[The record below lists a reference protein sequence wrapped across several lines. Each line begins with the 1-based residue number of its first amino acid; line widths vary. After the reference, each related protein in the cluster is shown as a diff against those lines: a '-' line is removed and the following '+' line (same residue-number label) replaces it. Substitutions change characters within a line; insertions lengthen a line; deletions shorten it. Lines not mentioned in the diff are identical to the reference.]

1 MPAHKRSLFQ
11 EIYRVDSDALRT
23 TSAVSTSTTTPRN
36 NPISMDHTLIVHA
49 GDLDRYA
56 PTRESEVVIPE
67 LVYSLVKQSL
77 RKLTLCRIPYGDAVN
92 QPGWDGSVDVEDGF
106 LDFVPTG
113 KSYWEIGTGANP
125 QAKATADFRKRTA
138 QLTDTER
145 AESSFIFV
153 TPRSSRS
160 GGWKATAQAKWIEER
175 RQSGWRLIRVIDGVK
190 LADWTREFPAIGR
203 WLARKVGLT
212 SSLDA
217 LSTPAEHWELIAGQ
231 SGGTDPPLPPKLF
244 IVGREAA
251 CTAVQAL
258 FEGRSARLLLFT
270 EGRQDAFDFVAGYLA
285 SLAPEIQRA
294 FCNRCLLVREPDAWR
309 AVAETRS
316 PHVLVADPGLGLDS
330 DRADLQTV
338 AMRKGHAVLVPMC
351 DAWTG
356 HSREIVRLRSPSR
369 SQIEVVLGEANFS
382 RSRSKEL
389 AAAGGGRLA
398 ALRRHLLGL
407 GAVPPYATWENAHL
421 LAQAGL
427 AGKWHGLI
435 AADLAALESIVG
447 KPHGEWIEML
457 RADALRSDTP
467 LIQRDEKWSIVP
479 RGEAWGSLGPRLT
492 DQDLDR
498 FRETAVLVLG
508 ERDPKF
514 DLPKEERFAASLH
527 KKQLAHSG
535 RIREGFAE
543 SLALLGSRS
552 DALSSC
558 THGKAESVAA
568 LAVRA
573 LLKGAAW
580 DRWASLDSHLPFLAE
595 AAPSEFLDAVE
606 DSLKDLSSTPFRQ
619 VFSEEGSEGLTG
631 WNYVSGLLWALE
643 TLAWH
648 PDFLARVI
656 AILGDLAAIDPGGTW
671 SNRPS
676 NTLVDILL
684 PWHAQTCAPMETRKV
699 AVGVLL
705 KDRPPVAW
713 KLLLS
718 LLPHNHGFTS
728 GCRRPTWRNYIPP
741 DWTES
746 VTVVEYWRQV
756 EVYAEMAAHFAKGS
770 ASHLGELIDRLPDL
784 TPTIRTRILAHIRSE
799 AVARLPEEERLPIWE
814 ALVDLVRKHRKFSDT
829 DWAMPATELAEIEEA
844 AHDLAPAAPENLYR
858 ELFGDRDFDMYEE
871 KGNYKAQRD
880 RLDQARDKAI
890 QAIVDCG
897 GTAKLLA
904 FAGRVS
910 EPFQV
915 GCALGRTASACTES
929 EVLPSLLAADED
941 APKRVVAGFIWARFW
956 KLQFPWVDEILRR
969 GWSAEIKGAFMVLLP
984 FIEEVWERVEAHLGD
999 LGEALYWRNAPVNPY
1014 GNVGNLTVAIK
1025 KLLQH
1030 GRPAEAVLCVSRTID
1045 NEELFR
1051 PDLAIAALQGVLAS
1065 EGAAKR
1071 LDQHAAIEVI
1081 SKLQTSS
1088 AVEPQVLFQIEW
1100 NFLPWLGRFSS
1111 GSPRTLA
1118 RQLATDPSFFCE
1130 VIRLVFRSDK
1140 EDMQDQEPTE
1150 HRRQVAHN
1158 AYRLLMEWGRC
1169 PGTQDSGDFDPED
1182 FSRWLN
1188 EARRMAGETGHLEIA
1203 LSQIG
1208 HVLTHAPPDPNGL
1221 WIHRR
1226 VAEALD
1232 ARDADAM
1239 RSGFTTELF
1248 NQRGVHGF
1256 TSGREE
1262 RELAAQNRAQAESL
1276 EAAGFTRSAAAMREF
1291 ARRYER
1297 DAEREESRDPFED

>member
-1 MPAHKRSLFQ
+1 MPAHKRSLLQ

-23 TSAVSTSTTTPRN
+23 TSAGSTITAMPRN
-36 NPISMDHTLIVHA
+36 NPISMDHAHIVHA

-56 PTRESEVVIPE
+56 PTRESEVVVPE
-67 LVYSLVKQSL
+67 LVYWLVKQSV

-92 QPGWDGSVDVEDGF
+92 QPGWDGSVDAEEGF
-106 LDFVPTG
+106 LEFVPTG
-113 KSYWEIGTGANP
+113 KSYWEIGTGADP
-125 QAKATADFRKRTA
+125 KAKATKDFRKRTA
-138 QLTDTER
+138 QLTDTAR
-145 AESSFIFV
+145 AEHSFIFV
-153 TPRSSRS
+153 TPRSFGPR
-160 GGWKATAQAKWIEER
+160 GWKAPDQIKWIEER
-175 RQSGWRLIRVIDGVK
+175 KNTGWKLIRVIDGVK
-190 LADWTREFPAIGR
+190 LADWIREFPAIGR
-203 WLARKVGLT
+203 WMAKRVRLA
-212 SSLDA
+212 SSLAA
-217 LSTPAEHWELIAGQ
+217 LSTPAEHWELIAEQ
-231 SGGTDPPLPPKLF
+231 AGGADPPLPPKLF
-244 IVGREAA
+244 IVGRESA

-258 FEGRSARLLLFT
+258 FEGRSGRLLLFS
-270 EGRQDAFDFVAGYLA
+270 EGRQDVFDFVAGYLA
-285 SLAPEIQRA
+285 SLDPEIQRG
-294 FCNRCLLVREPDAWR
+294 FCNRCLFVSEPEAWR
-309 AVAETRS
+309 AVTHARS
-316 PHVLVADPGLGLDS
+316 PHVLVADPALGLDS
-330 DRADLQTV
+330 DHADLQTI
-338 AMRKGHAVLVPMC
+338 ALRKGHAVIVPLFA
-351 DAWTG
+351 AWAG
-356 HSREIVRLRSPSR
+356 VSPDIGRLRSPSR
-369 SQIEVVLGEANFS
+369 SQIEMVLSEAGFP
-382 RSRSKEL
+382 RPRSKEL
-389 AAAGGGRLA
+389 AAIGGGRLA
-398 ALRRHLLGL
+398 ALRRHFLGL
-407 GAVPPYATWENAHL
+407 GAVPPYATWENARL

-427 AGKWHGLI
+427 AGKWHGLN
-435 AADLAALESIVG
+435 AADLAALESIAG

-467 LIQRDEKWSIVP
+467 LIQRDEKWGIVP
-479 RGEAWGSLGPRLT
+479 RGEAWGSLGPRLN
-492 DQDLDR
+492 DHDLDR
-498 FRETAVLVLG
+498 FRETAVLVLA

-535 RIREGFAE
+535 RLREGFAE
-543 SLALLGSRS
+543 SLALLGSRP

-558 THGKAESVAA
+558 THGKAESVAV
-568 LAVRA
+568 LAVRD
-573 LLKGAAW
+573 LLEGAAW
-580 DRWASLDSHLPFLAE
+580 DRWASLDSHLPLLAE
-595 AAPSEFLDAVE
+595 AAPNEFLEAVE

-619 VFSEEGSEGLTG
+619 VFSEEGSDGLTG
-631 WNYVSGLLWALE
+631 WSYVSGLLWALE

-648 PDFLARVI
+648 PDFLVRVI
-656 AILGDLAAIDPGGTW
+656 AILGELAAIDPGGTW

-676 NTLVDILL
+676 STLVDILL
-684 PWHAQTCAPMETRKV
+684 PWHAQTCAPMEKRKV

-705 KDRPPVAW
+705 KNHPPVAW
-713 KLLLS
+713 KLLLA
-718 LLPHNHGFTS
+718 LLPHNQGFTS

-746 VTVVEYWRQV
+746 VTVGEYWRQV
-756 EVYAEMAAHFAKGS
+756 EVYAEMAANFAKGS
-770 ASHLGELIDRLPDL
+770 LAHLGELIDRLPDL
-784 TPTIRTRILAHIRSE
+784 TPTIRSRVLAHIRSE
-799 AVARLPEEERLPIWE
+799 SVSRLPEEERLPIWE
-814 ALVDLVRKHRKFSDT
+814 ALVELVREHRKFSDT

-844 AHDLAPAAPENLYR
+844 AHALAPTAPENLYR
-858 ELFGDRDFDMYEE
+858 ELFSGRDFDLYEE
-871 KGNYKAQRD
+871 KGNYDAQKA
-880 RLDQARDKAI
+880 RLDLARDKAI

-915 GCALGRTASACTES
+915 GCALGRTASACIES

-941 APKRVVAGFIWARFW
+941 VPKRFMAGYIWARFW
-956 KLQFPWVDEILRR
+956 KLQFPWVDEALRR

-984 FIEEVWERVEAHLGD
+984 FIEEIWERVEAHLGD
-999 LGEALYWRNAPVNPY
+999 QGEALYWRNALVNPY

-1025 KLLQH
+1025 KLVQH

-1051 PDLAIAALQGVLAS
+1051 PDLAIAALLGALAS

-1088 AVEPQVLFQIEW
+1088 AVEPHVLFQIEW
-1100 NFLPWLGRFSS
+1100 NFLPWLSRFSS
-1111 GSPRTLA
+1111 GSPKTLA

-1140 EDMQDQEPTE
+1140 EDNQNQEPTE
-1150 HRRQVAHN
+1150 HHRQVARN
-1158 AYRLLMEWGRC
+1158 AYRLLMEWRRC

-1188 EARRMAGETGHLEIA
+1188 EARRIAEETGHLEIA

-1208 HVLTHAPPDPNGL
+1208 HVLTHAHPDPNGL
-1221 WIHRR
+1221 WIHGR

-1232 ARDADAM
+1232 TRDADAM

-1262 RELAAQNRAQAESL
+1262 RELAAKNRAKAESL
-1276 EAAGFTRSAAAMREF
+1276 EAAGFTRFATAMREF
-1291 ARRYER
+1291 ARGYER